1 METHKQFILAGTY
14 YAKGKMVHGLVR
26 LRKVKVWK
34 FLQPR
39 YCLKAASLV
48 QGDHFRA
55 ISVVLA
61 RNGDVSDW
69 NTVVRINNNGR
80 I

>member
-1 METHKQFILAGTY
+1 MRRGRWYT
-14 YAKGKMVHGLVR
+14 GLVR

-34 FLQPR
+34 FLQPC

-61 RNGDVSDW
+61 RNGSASDW

>member
-1 METHKQFILAGTY
+1 MR
-14 YAKGKMVHGLVR
+14 LVR
-26 LRKVKVWK
+26 LRKVKAWK
-34 FLQPR
+34 FLQPC

-55 ISVVLA
+55 ISLVLA
-61 RNGDVSDW
+61 RNDDASDW
-69 NTVVRINNNGR
+69 KTVVRINNNGR

>member
-1 METHKQFILAGTY
+1 MRRGRRYNKR
-14 YAKGKMVHGLVR
+14 LVR
-26 LRKVKVWK
+26 LRKVKVCR
-34 FLQPR
+34 FLQPC

-55 ISVVLA
+55 ISRVLA
-61 RNGDVSDW
+61 RNGGASDW
-69 NTVVRINNNGR
+69 KTVVRINNNGR